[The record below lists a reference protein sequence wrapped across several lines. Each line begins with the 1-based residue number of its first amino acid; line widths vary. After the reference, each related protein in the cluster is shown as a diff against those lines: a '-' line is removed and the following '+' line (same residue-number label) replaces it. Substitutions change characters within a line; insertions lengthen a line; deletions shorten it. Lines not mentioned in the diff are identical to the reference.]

1 MAHALDRHVA
11 LIGFMGAGKTTLGAA
26 VAHRLGRRLVD
37 LDHELSRSMRRTIQ
51 ELFEERG
58 EAEFRV
64 LEAEATIDALEND
77 RPAVLSLGGGAVE
90 TPQIRR
96 ALGEHAL
103 TVHVEVEPD
112 VAWGRAREGERPLAR
127 DE

>member
-64 LEAEATIDALEND
+64 LEAEATIDALVD
-77 RPAVLSLGGGAVE
+77 FVAAW
-90 TPQIRR
+90 R
-96 ALGEHAL
+96 AYL
-103 TVHVEVEPD
+103 
-112 VAWGRAREGERPLAR
+112 ERIPWR
-127 DE
+127 TR